1 MQIYLERDA
10 FCSRLHHALQRQAPT
25 ALKAAALTR
34 EFNRRYAGAPITLH
48 AARRWLLG
56 EAIPAQDKLRVL
68 ADWLGVTA
76 EWLRFGQGQAIAQIR
91 EPDTAVD
98 YQLMREITALSE
110 AHRQVVREMIKLLKR
125 AESSNP
131 A

>member
-10 FCSRLHHALQRQAPT
+10 FSARLKDCLQRQAPQ
-25 ALKAAALTR
+25 AIKPAGLAR
-34 EFNRRYAGAPITLH
+34 EFNRRYAGAPVTLH
-48 AARRWLLG
+48 ATRKWLGG
-56 EAIPAQDKLRVL
+56 EALPAQDKLRVL
-68 ADWLGVTA
+68 ADWLEVTA
-76 EWLRFGQGQAIAQIR
+76 EWLRFGQGQTVAQAC
-91 EPDTAVD
+91 ETELAVD

-125 AESSNP
+125 AESPNP

>member
-10 FCSRLHHALQRQAPT
+10 FCCRLHEALQQRAP
-25 ALKAAALTR
+25 AALTR

-56 EAIPAQDKLRVL
+56 EAIPSQDKLRVL

-76 EWLRFGQGQAIAQIR
+76 EWLRFGQGQVVAQIR
-91 EPDTAVD
+91 EPDVAVD
-98 YQLMREITALSE
+98 YQLMREITALTD
-110 AHRQVVREMIKLLKR
+110 AHQRVVRELVKSLKR
-125 AESSNP
+125 AETP
-131 A
+131 HA